1 MRLIAAAIITLV
13 CLSANYA
20 TDAGTLRVMTF
31 NIRYDEPR
39 DNANAW
45 PNRKEMAA
53 SMIRFHNADPCL

>member
-1 MRLIAAAIITLV
+1 
-13 CLSANYA
+13 
-20 TDAGTLRVMTF
+20 VMTF

-45 PNRKEMAA
+45 PNRKEMVA